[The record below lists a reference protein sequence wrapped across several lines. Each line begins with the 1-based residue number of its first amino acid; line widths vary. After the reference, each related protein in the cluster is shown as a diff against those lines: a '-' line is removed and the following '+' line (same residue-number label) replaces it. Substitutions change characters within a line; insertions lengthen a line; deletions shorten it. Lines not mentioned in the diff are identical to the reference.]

1 MSQLGKDG
9 RRERRMV
16 IVVHACEMVFLVRYR
31 RAESRYAGA
40 RSAFIELSAAAAA
53 YAAARPSADIASD
66 RLDEALKTT

>member
-1 MSQLGKDG
+1 
-9 RRERRMV
+9 MV

-53 YAAARPSADIASD
+53 AAAAYAAARPSADIASD
-66 RLDEALKTT
+66 MLDEALKTT

>member
-1 MSQLGKDG
+1 
-9 RRERRMV
+9 MV

-53 YAAARPSADIASD
+53 AAYAAARPSADIASD
-66 RLDEALKTT
+66 MLDEALKTT